1 VNEAGEPAAGEDY
14 GEFTFRVKP
23 YVLKALAAAA
33 GAAVPGSVPLGKPV
47 LGCYRVRVS
56 HAGLQLA
63 ATDMERTVLASTE
76 AVWAGDSVD
85 ELSYAQ
91 AFIPAK
97 KLQAVL
103 KEAPEES
110 ITFEVK
116 KNRAV
121 VSAGST
127 SWVFALP
134 DSSEYPELLDPSGLD
149 FCLYPREK
157 FLAGLRAV
165 RHAVCRDAGRPM
177 LTQVEI
183 GSPEGSDGFDG
194 RRITASDGTR
204 FARAELDEFPVP
216 MCIPS
221 PVLDDLT
228 RLLAGSLSDEVHVA
242 ATEDALVFRA
252 DSTVLAVARRSTPFP
267 DMDKQLLGPAGDND
281 QVLAVDRDELA
292 SAVRRVRVHADADTA
307 AIVLV
312 AEGSTVTV
320 VSRDQAGNS
329 ASVPVPLAAG
339 WHGKERVLCVNHVF
353 LAEMLAAHPDM
364 ACEFRLGKDLGKRRS
379 VVLLEGTGTVQVL
392 TQMASA
398 QVGY

>member
-1 VNEAGEPAAGEDY
+1 MSEGADY
-14 GEFTFRVKP
+14 GEFSFRVKP
-23 YVLKALAAAA
+23 YVLKALATAA
-33 GAAVPGSVPLGKPV
+33 GAAVPGSAPLGKPV
-47 LGCYRVRVS
+47 MGCYRVRVS
-56 HAGLQLA
+56 RGGLQLA
-63 ATDMERTVLASTE
+63 ATDMERTVLAFTE
-76 AVWAGDSVD
+76 AVWVGDSVE
-85 ELSYAQ
+85 ELAYAE
-91 AFIPAK
+91 AFVPAK

-116 KNRAV
+116 KNRV
-121 VSAGST
+121 TVSADPG

-134 DSSEYPELLDPSGLD
+134 DSSEYPQLLEPSELAFS
-149 FCLYPREK
+149 LYPQEK
-157 FLAGLRAV
+157 FLEGLKAV

-183 GSPEGSDGFDG
+183 GPADFDG

-204 FARAELDEFPVP
+204 FARADLDEFPVP

-221 PVLDDLT
+221 SVLDDLT
-228 RLLAGSLSDEVHVA
+228 RLVSGCLSDEVGVA
-242 ATEDALVFRA
+242 VTEDSLVFRA
-252 DSTVLAVARRSTPFP
+252 DQTVLVVARRATPFP

-292 SAVRRVRVHADADTA
+292 AAVRRVRVNADADTA
-307 AIVLV
+307 AIALV
-312 AEGSTVTV
+312 AEGSAVTV

-329 ASVPVPLAAG
+329 ASVPVPLAAD
-339 WHGKERVLCVNHVF
+339 WAGKERVLCVNHVF
-353 LAEMLAAHPDM
+353 LAEMLAAHPDK
-364 ACEFRLGKDLGKRRS
+364 ACRFRLGKDLGKRRS
-379 VVLLEGTGTVQVL
+379 VILLEGTGTVQVL